1 MYKPDNLQGY
11 LNTFL
16 WEMYPTTNL
25 RVYLKDTNEHSSYYG
40 FALEDGA
47 LDCAFHPLN
56 IKDRVLEEVRE
67 QAYILTGMK
76 TNIVQKGILVYH
88 NSKGVH

>member
-1 MYKPDNLQGY
+1 MYKPDSIQSY

-25 RVYLKDTNEHSSYYG
+25 KVYLKDTCDSSSYYG

-67 QAYILTGMK
+67 RAYVLTGMK
-76 TNIVQKGILVYH
+76 TEVIQKGILIYH
-88 NSKGVH
+88 SSKEVH